1 MVKPI
6 ISKFSGDKSL
16 FINRFFSKIFIIN
29 LKDKTKR
36 FKKVSNQFIK
46 KGVKYQRFN
55 AVDGRADPK
64 DYPKKK
70 KELEKK
76 YGVKIKRGINP
87 PTASLV
93 IGTLEILKKQVKNK
107 WKRILICEDD
117 VILDRKIIKRFHE
130 GVDEL
135 GDEEWDLLYL
145 GCGNTCG
152 VRGISDTKTRLNKY
166 MTSLSIVNKDEYNW
180 YVQNRLDLRGPVYKD
195 IEYSKNLSMPIIPGG
210 TWGYGI
216 SLEGAKRIL
225 KLFGN
230 NVKNHIDQLL
240 GKEISKENLIA
251 YSFDPPII
259 WHEDGAFR
267 ADSDIPWEW

>member
-6 ISKFSGDKSL
+6 ISNFSGDKSL

-36 FKKVSNQFIK
+36 FKKVSKQFIK
-46 KGVKYQRFN
+46 KNVKYQRFN

-117 VILDRKIIKRFHE
+117 VILDRKIIKRFQE

-145 GCGNTCG
+145 G
-152 VRGISDTKTRLNKY
+152 
-166 MTSLSIVNKDEYNW
+166 
-180 YVQNRLDLRGPVYKD
+180 D
-195 IEYSKNLSMPIIPGG
+195 I
-210 TWGYGI
+210 
-216 SLEGAKRIL
+216 
-225 KLFGN
+225 
-230 NVKNHIDQLL
+230 
-240 GKEISKENLIA
+240 
-251 YSFDPPII
+251 
-259 WHEDGAFR
+259 
-267 ADSDIPWEW
+267 